1 MRAASLVRRGA
12 ATVAVSGL
20 IAVGSGAAA
29 TADVQDVAVKGTAI
43 GTTVSATFENDYD
56 EDLNCELLMS
66 LPDGRPLSRDNGNL
80 QYKPGIKVPANQTT
94 SVNAAFTNIPLG
106 TWSLQF
112 ICVQLDELESQEG
125 FTEYWS
131 SYTDPRIN
139 AISGGALEV
148 FPPNQQPQQV
158 LIPGPIPTDPEPS
171 EQCFGSVCLPS

>member
-1 MRAASLVRRGA
+1 MHTALLVRRGVTVVA
-12 ATVAVSGL
+12 AAGL
-20 IAVGSGAAA
+20 IAVGAGTVA
-29 TADVQDVAVKGTAI
+29 TADVRDVAVEGTAS
-43 GTTVSATFENDYD
+43 GTTVSATFTNDYD

-66 LPDGRPLSRDNGNL
+66 LPDGQPLSRDNGNF
-80 QYKPGIKVPANQTT
+80 QYKPGIQVFADQTT
-94 SVNAAFTNIPLG
+94 SVSAAFTNVPLG

-112 ICVQLDELESQEG
+112 ICVQLDELESQAG

-158 LIPGPIPTDPEPS
+158 QIPAPVPTDPEPS

>member
-1 MRAASLVRRGA
+1 MRAASLVRRGTA
-12 ATVAVSGL
+12 VVAVAGL
-20 IAVGSGAAA
+20 IAVGSGTVA
-29 TADVQDVAVKGTAI
+29 TADVQDVAVRGSAS

-66 LPDGRPLSRDNGNL
+66 LPDGQPLSRESGNL
-80 QYKPGIKVPANQTT
+80 QYKPGILVPANQTT
-94 SVNAAFTNIPLG
+94 SVNAAFTNVPPG

-112 ICVQLDELESQEG
+112 ICIQLDELESQAG

-131 SYTDPRIN
+131 TYTDPRIN

-158 LIPGPIPTDPEPS
+158 QIPEPIPTDPEPS